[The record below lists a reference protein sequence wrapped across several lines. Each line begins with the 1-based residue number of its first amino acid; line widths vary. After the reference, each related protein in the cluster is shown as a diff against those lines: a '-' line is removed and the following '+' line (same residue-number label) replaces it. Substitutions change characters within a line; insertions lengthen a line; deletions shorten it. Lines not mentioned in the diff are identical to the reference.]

1 VPRRLRSP
9 RPSGRRTSRAW
20 WILPIAVLS
29 LIVLATLAI
38 ILNSWYRNRR
48 AEQEY
53 LRAHGGS

>member
-1 VPRRLRSP
+1 
-9 RPSGRRTSRAW
+9 
-20 WILPIAVLS
+20 VLS
-29 LIVLATLAI
+29 LIVLAPLAI